1 MTIQDYP
8 NLLEVYLSS
17 EQYLVVDRSIE
28 RESFYHENLA
38 ECLTDITDPI
48 LRDRNPMHHKF
59 QYYLY
64 RGKSF
69 LTLASLAN
77 NYPEVL
83 I

>member
-17 EQYLVVDRSIE
+17 RQQYLVVDRSIE
-28 RESFYHENLA
+28 RESFYRENLA

-48 LRDRNPMHHKF
+48 LSYRNPMHPKF

-69 LTLASLAN
+69 FFFFLL
-77 NYPEVL
+77 
-83 I
+83 